1 MKRPNARAAGRS
13 VASVRPGEMGPA
25 RPGAAAGS
33 VQPLRGRPAP
43 LPRRTLLLDLPIAW
57 RLAVGFVLGALIAAA
72 AAERR
77 RPAAGGVA
85 QPRVRVLQ
93 PAAADQ
99 HLPHHGQWPSA
110 A

>member
-33 VQPLRGRPAP
+33 VHPLRGRPAP

-57 RLAVGFVLGALIAAA
+57 RLAVGFVLAALIAAA
-72 AAERR
+72 AA
-77 RPAAGGVA
+77 GVA
-85 QPRVRVLQ
+85 GLPR
-93 PAAADQ
+93 AASLSREAAFDSPPL
-99 HLPHHGQWPSA
+99 HPNTSLPTGN
-110 A
+110 